1 VTPFCCHFRD
11 ALLWYRVQ
19 IAALWPSL
27 CFTSAG
33 RFYLLF
39 FALLHLFKLV
49 ARSKA
54 LKHFCYTDATLLC
67 PVTFHVTVK
76 RPRGGDPSRRCCLVI
91 MREGTPCP
99 LYPGSDFSM
108 LRSLSKHQFRS
119 GGMWREG
126 QGCIRIRAPIPAR
139 APAPAQAPA
148 GRIAPVAAPR
158 GAAAPVEAQAGFH
171 LAR

>member
-1 VTPFCCHFRD
+1 VCK
-11 ALLWYRVQ
+11 
-19 IAALWPSL
+19 
-27 CFTSAG
+27 
-33 RFYLLF
+33 
-39 FALLHLFKLV
+39 LLHFGHRYASHLPGVSISFFCTIAPIQ
-49 ARSKA
+49 ARRSHKGTQTFLLHGCDTVVSCHLSCYSKKA
-54 LKHFCYTDATLLC
+54 SG
-67 PVTFHVTVK
+67 
-76 RPRGGDPSRRCCLVI
+76 RDPSRRCCLVI
-91 MREGTPCP
+91 MREGTPRP